1 MYIRNRDESIEQL
14 SEVLR
19 PEQLRKVITQ
29 GYSDISLSVMAGFQ
43 KEYAQK
49 LADSKFSVHTIN
61 KVTDTYSNGII
72 DGDDLAKIIDG
83 SFYTNEN
90 EKYIDDF
97 IKSIDDGIHHTTATK
112 CLAAVNYE
120 DCSYVEAIDYVKS
133 GAFYPTN
140 HASLSV
146 SDKVAEELYDIGVNL
161 RACEGFN
168 YCYDVVN
175 LKEALDNGSAVF
187 VTDKSVAVTVNDLMK
202 VTNWQ
207 EFKDTLK
214 GTNINK
220 YSGNEIE
227 SMYNDFVL
235 ERNNMELY
243 NKLNSEFKAFIEDVK
258 HETPDKIIASA
269 YAIVTKEEITNYC
282 QENTPYL
289 TPQQYSVLMSSKNTL
304 DDIYEQWCS
313 HGELSGREDIELA
326 LHETADRI
334 QISLDRQA
342 KEHTVQKIEPKL
354 EPVIE
359 QKQEQVVKPKHN
371 QDKRH

>member
-29 GYSDISLSVMAGFQ
+29 GYSDISLSVMADFQ

-49 LADSKFSVHTIN
+49 LADSKFSVQTVNEIM
-61 KVTDTYSNGII
+61 DTYSNGII
-72 DGDDLAKIIDG
+72 DGNDLVRIVDS

-90 EKYIDDF
+90 EKYIDDY

-120 DCSYVEAIDYVKS
+120 DCSYSKAIELVKS
-133 GAFYPTN
+133 GALYPTDY
-140 HASLSV
+140 ASLSV
-146 SDKVAEELYDIGVNL
+146 SNKVAEELYDIGVDL

-175 LKEALDNGSAVF
+175 LKEALGNGASVF
-187 VTDKSVAVTVNDLMK
+187 VTDKSLALTVNDLMK
-202 VTNWQ
+202 APDWV
-207 EFKDTLK
+207 EFKDTMQ

-220 YSGNEIE
+220 YSGNELE

-235 ERNNMELY
+235 ERNCMELHSR
-243 NKLNSEFKAFIEDVK
+243 LDSEFKAFIEGVK
-258 HETPDKIIASA
+258 HEPPDKIIASA
-269 YAIVTKEEITNYC
+269 YAIVTKEEITSYC

-289 TPQQYSVLMSSKNTL
+289 TSQQYSALMSSKNTL
-304 DDIYEQWCS
+304 DDIFEQWCS
-313 HGELSGREDIELA
+313 NGELSGREDIELA

-334 QISLDRQA
+334 QISLDREV
-342 KEHTVQKIEPKL
+342 KEQSLQNVL
-354 EPVIE
+354 E
-359 QKQEQVVKPKHN
+359 QKQEQAIRPKH
-371 QDKRH
+371 KSR

>member
-19 PEQLRKVITQ
+19 PEQLRKIITQ
-29 GYSDISLSVMAGFQ
+29 GYSDISLSVMADFQ

-49 LADSKFSVHTIN
+49 LADSKYSVQTVN
-61 KVTDTYSNGII
+61 KVMDTYSNGTV
-72 DGDDLAKIIDG
+72 DGNDLVRIVDG

-90 EKYIDDF
+90 EKYIDDY

-112 CLAAVNYE
+112 CLTAVNYE
-120 DCSYVEAIDYVKS
+120 DCSYSKAIDYVKS
-133 GAFYPTN
+133 GAFYPTDYS
-140 HASLSV
+140 SLSV
-146 SDKVAEELYDIGVNL
+146 SDKVAEELYDIGADL

-175 LKEALDNGSAVF
+175 LKEALDNSAAVF
-187 VTDKSVAVTVNDLMK
+187 VTDKSLALTVNDLMK
-202 VTNWQ
+202 KPDWE
-207 EFKDTLK
+207 EFKDKLQ

-220 YSGNEIE
+220 YSGNELE

-235 ERNNMELY
+235 ERNSMELY

-258 HETPDKIIASA
+258 HEPPDKIIASA
-269 YAIVTKEEITNYC
+269 YAIVTKEEITSYC

-289 TPQQYSVLMSSKNTL
+289 TSHQYSALMSSKNTL
-304 DDIYEQWCS
+304 DDIFEQWCS
-313 HGELSGREDIELA
+313 NGELSGREDIELA

-334 QISLDRQA
+334 QISLDREA
-342 KEHTVQKIEPKL
+342 TERTAQKIESKPELVK
-354 EPVIE
+354 E
-359 QKQEQVVKPKHN
+359 QKQEQVIKPKL
-371 QDKRH
+371 KSR